1 MSFKICILTQYFP
14 PEVGAP
20 QNRLF
25 ELAVRLQKLGA
36 EVSVLTAMPNYP
48 KMVIHSEYVGKSY
61 VYEELEGLK
70 IHRSSIYMP
79 KGKGIVERLK
89 NYFSF
94 VWSSYKVGRRKL
106 EADYNYLLCESPPL
120 FLGISGWLLAKKKG
134 AKFIFNVSD
143 LWPESAEK
151 LGIVNNKFFLWLA
164 YKLEAFLY
172 NRSAF
177 ITGQTQGIVDNI
189 KDRFPSKKVYWLPNG
204 VDLNYYKPLPESENR
219 LFPGKR
225 FVALYAGIIGIAQGL
240 EVILHA
246 AKELKDLKD
255 IGFVLLGEGPVKQEL
270 EQAALDMKLDN
281 VLFLPFVTKD
291 QMPEVL
297 SKISCAV
304 VPLKKLPLFEGAI
317 PSKIFENLAMEIPV
331 ILGVDGEAKHL
342 FVDEAGAAL
351 HFQPENADSLAKQVV
366 QLSEN
371 PALCKEMGVKG
382 RKFVAQKFNRDAL
395 AQALFQWCQ
404 DHRED

>member
-106 EADYNYLLCESPPL
+106 EADYDYLLCESPPL

-172 NRSAF
+172 KRSAF

-246 AKELKDLKD
+246 AKELKDHKD

>member
-172 NRSAF
+172 KRSAF

-351 HFQPENADSLAKQVV
+351 HFEPENANSLAKQVV

-371 PALCKEMGVKG
+371 PVLCKEMGVKG